1 MVKLSR
7 SNRDERSPSK
17 LCISEISCLQWEIQT
32 ELISLTST
40 CPTPLIPIQVTY
52 LAYQWF
58 PILLLLTPKDLAGYI
73 KPVLTSVLLTFPP
86 YKKLL
91 MDLGPAELS
100 GAALIDGIIMLYGEV
115 TEIKEKVHFCPSRFL
130 AKPGESKPTSCTLT
144 RRIFR
149 NLAADVRRCESG
161 EHTRN

>member
-1 MVKLSR
+1 
-7 SNRDERSPSK
+7 
-17 LCISEISCLQWEIQT
+17 
-32 ELISLTST
+32 
-40 CPTPLIPIQVTY
+40 
-52 LAYQWF
+52 
-58 PILLLLTPKDLAGYI
+58 
-73 KPVLTSVLLTFPP
+73 
-86 YKKLL
+86 

-130 AKPGESKPTSCTLT
+130 TKPGESKPTSCTLT

-161 EHTRN
+161 EHTRELEISSLTCPHIAEQNWKI